1 MDPFDTAWSILK
13 ADFILGGQDDDLGNF
28 AADYTGPEYEGTL
41 FETALPPL
49 QRFERYDPSNMH
61 LGTKRMMVPQSMAN
75 ISEGQM
81 SPRVTRVVDDVP
93 TQQPYFRGSSVPSV
107 GDGGLAA
114 VNVASVLA
122 DKKVSNF
129 DDFVRLV
136 GSTAAHEEVHRLIEP
151 EIHQWATQQSGIKNH
166 RTRQQ
171 MEESIDDML
180 RQQILE
186 EDGPYGIDAYFED
199 ELRDRARAMNA
210 YGILSSLGHEK
221 GAFALT
227 PGMTQKEKDKFLRRR
242 YAFSPYLRD
251 PERLVNELHLA
262 RSPMPSDSTL
272 TLDELREAI
281 ATRMRQQQ

>member
-1 MDPFDTAWSILK
+1 MDPFDAAWSILK
-13 ADFILGGQDDDLGNF
+13 GDFILGGQDYDLGNF
-28 AADYTGPEYEGTL
+28 AADYTGPEYEGTPY
-41 FETALPPL
+41 ETALPPL

-61 LGTKRMMVPQSMAN
+61 LGTKRMMVPQSMTN

-81 SPRVTRVVDDVP
+81 SPRVTRVVDNVP

-107 GDGGLAA
+107 RDGGLAA

-129 DDFVRLV
+129 DDFARLV

-151 EIHQWATQQSGIKNH
+151 EIHEWSVQQTGVKNH
-166 RTRQQ
+166 
-171 MEESIDDML
+171 DP
-180 RQQILE
+180 
-186 EDGPYGIDAYFED
+186 EDFEHS
-199 ELRDRARAMNA
+199 LPANRAFLTLN
-210 YGILSSLGHEK
+210 SLGHEK

-242 YAFSPYLRD
+242 YAFSPYLNPIGR
-251 PERLVNELHLA
+251 ERLINELHLA
-262 RSPMPSDSTL
+262 RSPMPPDSTL

-281 ATRMRQQQ
+281 AARMRQQQ